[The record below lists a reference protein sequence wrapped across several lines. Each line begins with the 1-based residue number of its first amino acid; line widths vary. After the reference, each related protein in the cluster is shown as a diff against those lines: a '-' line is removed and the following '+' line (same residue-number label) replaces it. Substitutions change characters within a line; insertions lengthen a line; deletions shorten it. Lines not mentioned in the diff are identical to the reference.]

1 MKLLYFWFF
10 WDTIYKNL
18 AVPLIHVLVS
28 EQRCQ
33 ELEEKLASVEEL
45 LKAKTEESEEGAKR
59 LEELH
64 AASAENRQKLLEQEQ
79 GIERYERA
87 VEQGGAF

>member
-1 MKLLYFWFF
+1 M
-10 WDTIYKNL
+10 
-18 AVPLIHVLVS
+18 
-28 EQRCQ
+28 
-33 ELEEKLASVEEL
+33 ASVEEL

-79 GIERYERA
+79 EIERYEGA
-87 VEQGGAF
+87 VE

>member
-1 MKLLYFWFF
+1 MECYF
-10 WDTIYKNL
+10 KNL
-18 AVPLIHVLVS
+18 AVYLVLVLVS

-33 ELEEKLASVEEL
+33 ELEEKLASVEDL

-79 GIERYERA
+79 EIERYESA
-87 VEQGGAF
+87 VG